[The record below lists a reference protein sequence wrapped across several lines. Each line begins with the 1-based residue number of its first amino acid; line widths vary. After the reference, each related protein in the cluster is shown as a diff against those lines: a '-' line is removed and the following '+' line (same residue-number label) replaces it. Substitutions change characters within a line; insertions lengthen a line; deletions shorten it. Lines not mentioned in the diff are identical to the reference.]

1 MLFYEKL
8 KTSLRKKNKQKIKM
22 TFYEKLKSSYEKLKT
37 STREKNKFWEQV
49 LEVLE
54 YELNNMT
61 IEEAESEYRA

>member
-1 MLFYEKL
+1 
-8 KTSLRKKNKQKIKM
+8 M
-22 TFYEKLKSSYEKLKT
+22 TYYEKLKSSYEKLKT
-37 STREKNKFWEQV
+37 STRKKNKFWEQV